1 MDVALSYFVI
11 FLCLYGFIN
20 IFVIYF
26 LLLLI
31 LILTTKVIFG
41 HSSHIYQYFS
51 GLGLW
56 CLTPLLEIF
65 QLYNG
70 GQFIGGGNWCT
81 WRKPQIC
88 HKLLKNFITY
98 CCIGYTS
105 SWTGFELTTVVVID
119 TGYKGKSNYH
129 TMTTTTVPIFYRCI
143 RTHVD
148 RGIHFRAIFFLDY
161 TMVISCPFSV
171 CFNCSIDLQHIT
183 HLLKSLIVLRW
194 HSLVCIL
201 KEARYV
207 LKVMAT
213 KKNIN

>member
-1 MDVALSYFVI
+1 MPFSTIFRFIVAVS
-11 FLCLYGFIN
+11 
-20 IFVIYF
+20 
-26 LLLLI
+26 
-31 LILTTKVIFG
+31 
-41 HSSHIYQYFS
+41 
-51 GLGLW
+51 
-56 CLTPLLEIF
+56 
-65 QLYNG
+65 
-70 GQFIGGGNWCT
+70 FIGGGNRST
-81 WRKPQIC
+81 WIKPQIC
-88 HKLLKNFITY
+88 HKSLTNFITY

-105 SWTGFELTTVVVID
+105 SWTGFELTTVVVIG

-148 RGIHFRAIFFLDY
+148 RGVHFRAIFFLDY
-161 TMVISCPFSV
+161 TMFTSCHFSV